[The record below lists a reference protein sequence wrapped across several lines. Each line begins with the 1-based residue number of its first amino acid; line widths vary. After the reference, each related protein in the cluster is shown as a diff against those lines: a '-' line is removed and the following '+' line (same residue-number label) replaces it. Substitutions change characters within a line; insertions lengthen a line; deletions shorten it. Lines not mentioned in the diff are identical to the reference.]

1 MKVAN
6 FDCFGFLFADF
17 GGFAQQLACKG
28 ALGATGCGDS
38 GFSAEAWRQ
47 QLGESRR

>member
-28 ALGATGCGDS
+28 ALGATGCGDA
-38 GFSAEAWRQ
+38 GFQGPRRQ